1 MPRGQN
7 LKTAR
12 PPKEARL
19 RRLGI
24 QEALQPDEISLTLR
38 VRLRKALV
46 PRVTAITAKQRGE
59 ALMIG
64 LRALGLLE
72 VKDATTDEQTP

>member
-19 RRLGI
+19 RRLEI

-59 ALMIG
+59 ALVIG

-72 VKDATTDEQTP
+72 VEDATTDEQTP